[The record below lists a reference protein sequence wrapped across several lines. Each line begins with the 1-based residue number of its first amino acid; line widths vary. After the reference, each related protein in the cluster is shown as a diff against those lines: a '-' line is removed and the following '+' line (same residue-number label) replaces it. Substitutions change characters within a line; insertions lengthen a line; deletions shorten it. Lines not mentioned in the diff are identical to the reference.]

1 MGVAIGTHSASFTCS
16 SSGHPI
22 PLLTWYVN
30 GQELSLSE
38 DKYSLLYANNGTSVL
53 TLFDIGLSDAARYT
67 CFASNVFGND
77 TVDNHLVVQGEFY

>member
-1 MGVAIGTHSASFTCS
+1 MRVPIGTHYASFTCT

-30 GQELSLSE
+30 GQELSLSQ
-38 DKYSLLYANNGTSVL
+38 DKYSSLYANGTSVL

-67 CFASNVFGND
+67 CFASNLFGND
-77 TVDNHLVVQGEFY
+77 TVDNHLVVQGKFS